1 MSLAFRSLVAVST
14 VLLVAACGSGGAS
27 TDSANVQS
35 ASASG
40 EVVAVN
46 TCSPGPP
53 AGSPLSITD
62 QPDSWDYDGVVGA
75 VYNSSG
81 KNLWLSV
88 TTGGTSSGKCRVD
101 AGQRAAYA
109 FSTPSDIDVVIRVWD
124 GEASDATY
132 STIRINDGLMDN
144 PQAYLNGAINDT
156 KACKRTLNDA
166 WTDRLSEGTSNTVPS
181 KGQVWPSYAGG
192 EFTFKRLKDD
202 DKTAAEWTGAGAWK
216 TGDWARIDIT
226 VTKPPSCE

>member
-81 KNLWLSV
+81 KNL
-88 TTGGTSSGKCRVD
+88 
-101 AGQRAAYA
+101 
-109 FSTPSDIDVVIRVWD
+109 
-124 GEASDATY
+124 
-132 STIRINDGLMDN
+132 
-144 PQAYLNGAINDT
+144 
-156 KACKRTLNDA
+156 
-166 WTDRLSEGTSNTVPS
+166 
-181 KGQVWPSYAGG
+181 
-192 EFTFKRLKDD
+192 
-202 DKTAAEWTGAGAWK
+202 
-216 TGDWARIDIT
+216 
-226 VTKPPSCE
+226 